1 MQAEMDYV
9 RGKFPRAESAV
20 KGGTREMAAMSAV
33 PAEDERWV
41 IFADNCPDAA
51 TLGEGSTIESAW
63 ESAARNLK
71 SQSQNL
77 TGDPSQSFQ
86 KY

>member
-1 MQAEMDYV
+1 MQEEMDFV

-20 KGGTREMAAMSAV
+20 KGGTREMVAMSAV

-41 IFADNCPDAA
+41 IFADSCTDAA
-51 TLGEGSTIESAW
+51 MLGEGSTIESAW

-71 SQSQNL
+71 SQSPN
-77 TGDPSQSFQ
+77 GSGI
-86 KY
+86 